1 MNRRKRFK
9 LNSMFAKSVKEFPS
23 AYELWA
29 KKTRNKMSP
38 YNCVF
43 KNNYDAI
50 EYNDV
55 SQYVRIFPDSHFFI
69 HPESFIFN
77 NDYICVSFNPAE
89 SKISDYNN
97 VKYFQAAVIIF
108 CKDSIIDIQ
117 DEFRFINYLSPL
129 LKVKNNGTVSLSL
142 AVSNNEIINPEMP
155 SLMSYQK
162 SELAFFN
169 QHSVFLAFVA
179 LDSNKNYVQNSQT
192 LSILNQ

>member
-1 MNRRKRFK
+1 
-9 LNSMFAKSVKEFPS
+9 MFAKSVKEFPS
-23 AYELWA
+23 AYDLWA

-50 EYNDV
+50 EHNDV
-55 SQYVRIFPDSHFFI
+55 SQYVRIFPDSNFFV

-77 NDYICVSFNPAE
+77 KDYLYVSFNPAE
-89 SKISDYNN
+89 SNISNYNN

-129 LKVKNNGTVSLSL
+129 PKVKNNGTVSLSL
-142 AVSNNEIINPEMP
+142 ALSNNEIINPEMP
-155 SLMSYQK
+155 SLLDYQK
-162 SELAFFN
+162 SELTFFS
-169 QHSVFLAFVA
+169 QHSVFIAFMT
-179 LDSNKNYVQNSQT
+179 LGYGKNIMHNSQT
-192 LSILNQ
+192 ISILNQ